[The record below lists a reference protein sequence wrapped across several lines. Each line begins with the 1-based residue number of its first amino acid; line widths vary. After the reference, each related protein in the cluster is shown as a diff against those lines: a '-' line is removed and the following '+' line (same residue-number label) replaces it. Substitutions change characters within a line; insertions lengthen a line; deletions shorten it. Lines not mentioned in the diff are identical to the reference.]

1 MNVENLMGG
10 HCTGIEAVF
19 RLRAQAGLK
28 RETAVVAAVGS
39 SFELGRGIHPRGL
52 AR

>member
-1 MNVENLMGG
+1 LGA

-19 RLRAQAGLK
+19 RLREKIGLT
-28 RETAVVAAVGS
+28 RTTAVVGAVGS
-39 SFELGRGIHPRGL
+39 SYSLADGIHPGRL